1 MPGIVGIITERPRA
15 WAQSKL
21 EPMVAS
27 LRHDASYGTGTWS
40 HEGSGTYIGWA
51 ARKGSFCDRMP
62 LENEAGDLSLFF
74 AGEEYPDP
82 ATRQRLGQGGHARN
96 GHGLQSHGSEDHGSN
111 GHHSNNHAADYLVHL
126 YEEQPD
132 FPARLNGRFHGFVHD
147 RRHGTATAML
157 FNDRFS
163 MHRVYFHQSKNA
175 FYFAPEAKAIL
186 SACPE
191 LKSLNLRSLGEFVS
205 CGCVLENRTL
215 FEGIEIL
222 PPASAWRFEHGELQR
237 GRYFNPG
244 EWEAQERLSA
254 EAYYRELREAFS
266 ANLERYFEGDE
277 KIGMS
282 LTGGLDSRM
291 ILAWRKFAPGS
302 LPCYSFGGSYRDCE
316 DVVLA
321 RRLASMCGQ
330 THEIIPVGREF
341 LAGFSAYAER
351 TVYLTDGAVDVTRA
365 PDLFVNERARQIAPV
380 RMTGNYGSEVLR
392 WVPAFKPGE
401 PMPGLYHQDFL
412 TQVRAARDT
421 YSKVATGHPVSFA
434 VFRQAPWHHYGLL
447 GLEQT
452 QVTVRSPFLD
462 NDFVRTAF
470 RAPKAELSRNG
481 PANTDICLRL
491 IAEGNQ
497 DLGRLRSDRGLGA
510 GQNTLAG
517 RLQHQYLEFTF
528 KAEYAYDYGM
538 PQWVAQVDHALS
550 PLHLE
555 RLFLGRHKFY
565 HFRIWYRDA
574 LADYVRQMLLDSR
587 TLARPYLEPTGVE
600 QIVAGHLKGNRNYTN
615 AIHKV
620 LTLELIHRLFLD

>member
-1 MPGIVGIITERPRA
+1 MPGILGIITKRPRA
-15 WAQSKL
+15 WAEAKL

-27 LRHDASYGTGTWS
+27 LRHEASYVTGTWS
-40 HEGSGTYIGWA
+40 HEDSGTYIGWA
-51 ARKGSFCDRMP
+51 AREGSFCDQMP
-62 LENEAGDLSLFF
+62 LENEAGDVSLFF

-82 ATRQRLGQGGHARN
+82 AVRTKLRERGHALNPHDSKDRRSN
-96 GHGLQSHGSEDHGSN
+96 GHGPDHHGPE
-111 GHHSNNHAADYLVHL
+111 YLVHL
-126 YEEQPD
+126 YEEDQSD
-132 FPARLNGRFHGFVHD
+132 FPATLNGRFHGFVHD
-147 RRHGTATAML
+147 RRRGVAVL

-163 MHRVYFHQSKNA
+163 MNRVYWHESKDA
-175 FYFAPEAKAIL
+175 FYFAPEAKAVL

-191 LKSLNLRSLGEFVS
+191 LKKLDLRSLGEFAS

-215 FEGIEIL
+215 FEGIKIL
-222 PPASAWRFEHGELQR
+222 PAGSAWQFVHGELQR
-237 GRYFNPG
+237 GCYFEPR

-254 EAYYRELREAFS
+254 EAFYQELRDVFAR
-266 ANLERYFEGDE
+266 NLERYFGGEE

-282 LTGGLDSRM
+282 LTGGLDTRM
-291 ILAWRKFAPGS
+291 IMAWRKFAPRS

-330 THEIIPVGREF
+330 THEVIPVGREF
-341 LAGFSAYAER
+341 LADFSDYAER

-365 PDLFVNERARQIAPV
+365 PDLFVNERAKKIAPV

-401 PMPGLYHQDFL
+401 PTPGLYHQDFL
-412 TQVRAARDT
+412 PQFQSARET
-421 YSKVATGHPVSFA
+421 YKTIATGHPVSFA

-452 QVTVRSPFLD
+452 QLTVRSPFLD
-462 NDFVRTAF
+462 NDFVRMAF

-491 IAEGNQ
+491 IAEGNM
-497 DLGRLRSDRGLGA
+497 DLGRLRSDRGLGID
-510 GQNTLAG
+510 QNTLAG

-538 PQWVAQVDHALS
+538 PQWVAKVDHVFS

-565 HFRIWYRDA
+565 HFRVWYRDA
-574 LADYVRQMLLDSR
+574 LADYVREMLLDSR
-587 TLARPYLEPTGVE
+587 TLSRPYLERKGVE
-600 QIVAGHLKGNRNYTN
+600 QIVAGHLKGNRNYTS